1 MAANTSPIFTLTPH
15 IAWGSND
22 PAGSGSPNGPLLT
35 ANTAMDGTGSVLSV
49 FTAGT
54 NGSYVQRIIARAV
67 GTNAAS
73 VLRVFINNG
82 SSSSTQAN
90 NVLIGE
96 VTLPATTANAAG
108 ALQPIE
114 MPLNFALPA
123 NYVINVTL
131 GTTVAAGYR
140 VSCVA
145 GDY

>member
-15 IAWGSND
+15 IGWGSTD
-22 PAGSGSPNGPLLT
+22 PANGNANGPLLT
-35 ANTAMDGTGSVLSV
+35 ANTAMDGTGSVLAI
-49 FTAGT
+49 FTAGS

-67 GTNAAS
+67 GTNVAS

-82 SSSSTQAN
+82 SANSTQAN
-90 NVLIGE
+90 NVLVGE
-96 VTLPATTANAAG
+96 VTLPATAANAAA

-123 NYVINVTL
+123 GYVINVCL
-131 GTTVAAGYR
+131 GTTVASGYR